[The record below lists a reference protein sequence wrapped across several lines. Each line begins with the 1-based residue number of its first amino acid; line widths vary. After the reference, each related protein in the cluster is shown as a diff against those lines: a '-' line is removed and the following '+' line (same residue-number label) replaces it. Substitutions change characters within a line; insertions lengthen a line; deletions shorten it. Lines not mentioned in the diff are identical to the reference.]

1 MHAGHKR
8 ARQAEIE
15 ELQDGYLIDES
26 GEKQNYLRDG
36 GTRWTKEKNAE
47 GRGGVSL
54 SVSYHRRTSVGSL
67 RNAQCHCVS

>member
-47 GRGGVSL
+47 GRGVSF
-54 SVSYHRRTSVGSL
+54 SVSDHRRTPVGCL